1 MRARLMIS
9 WLLSGLTAC
18 KSPGTHYREWASLQR
33 YAQENARLG
42 APAAGEQ
49 RVVFLGDSITEWWQR
64 EHPNFFAGRPYINR
78 GISGQTTGQIKQ
90 RFRDD
95 VIALKPV
102 IVVILAGIN
111 DIAENQG
118 PVPVEKMA
126 DNITDMAALA
136 IKHQIRPVI
145 CSVLPASRIS
155 WREGIRPVEKITQL
169 NTLLAAYC
177 REKGI
182 TYVDYYT
189 KMVNGEKGLDR
200 QLATDGVH
208 PTQAGYRLIE
218 PLVEAAI
225 AENMPEAVQ
234 LPSP

>member
-1 MRARLMIS
+1 MRAQLMIS

-18 KSPGTHYREWASLQR
+18 KSPGTHYRESVSLQR

-42 APAAGEQ
+42 APTAGEQ

-64 EHPNFFAGRPYINR
+64 EHPEFFAGRTYINR

-90 RFRDD
+90 RFRHD

-118 PVPVEKMA
+118 PVPVETTA
-126 DNITDMAALA
+126 ANIIDMAALA
-136 IKHQIRPVI
+136 IRHQIRPVI
-145 CSVLPASRIS
+145 CSVLPASRIA

-169 NTLLAAYC
+169 NNLLAAYC
-177 REKGI
+177 RKNGI

-189 KMVNGEKGLDR
+189 KMENGEKGLDR

-208 PTQAGYRLIE
+208 PTLAGYRQME

-225 AENMPEAVQ
+225 AENLPEAVQ